1 MLRDSTSNLAEYSG
15 NDVFHHV
22 DFPLAYSFSQS
33 IHGVKTLLDGSY
45 ETAILP
51 GFPGEVEI
59 YDGGAWTMKQDTNWI
74 RCSSHKCN
82 FNNEALVQSTEKHH
96 VKCCAT
102 SKPTDNFQTEPC
114 FNHFFLNEQASNL
127 QCPGKL
133 SHKEAVE
140 YCDDNGG
147 RLCTSEE
154 LFAVKGIQSC
164 TQDNGCG
171 VESELIWT
179 AYSYEYGPI
188 DTGCLTSQVDP
199 EISSKAIQSCDAS
212 MSFLIGSSLSVGSLG
227 NLVKAIE
234 TDGPDKMPG
243 LCCLDK
249 ATDSQFLGH
258 DVRARVDVSSL
269 FFFAIK
275 CLTFSILFYHF
286 RYHIYT
292 VRSKE
297 S

>member
-1 MLRDSTSNLAEYSG
+1 MLRDSTSNLSEYSG

-33 IHGVKTLLDGSY
+33 IHGVKTLLGGSY
-45 ETAILP
+45 ETAVLL

-74 RCSSHKCN
+74 RCSSHECN
-82 FNNEALVQSTEKHH
+82 SNNEALVQSTEKHH
-96 VKCCAT
+96 VKCCAN

-140 YCDDNGG
+140 YCDDNGA

-154 LFAVKGIQSC
+154 LFLVKGSEGSC
-164 TQDNGCG
+164 NHDNGCD
-171 VESELIWT
+171 VESKLIWT

-199 EISSKAIQSCDAS
+199 EISSKAMQNCDSS
-212 MSFLIGSSLSVGSLG
+212 MALLVGSSLSVGSLA
-227 NLVKAIE
+227 NIAKAIQ
-234 TDGPDKMPG
+234 DHGPEKMPG
-243 LCCLDK
+243 LCCLDT
-249 ATDSQFLGH
+249 ATDSEYLGH
-258 DVRARVDVSSL
+258 DVRVSM
-269 FFFAIK
+269 F
-275 CLTFSILFYHF
+275 LTCVTPLVTTLTSVHC
-286 RYHIYT
+286 
-292 VRSKE
+292 
-297 S
+297 